1 MFRQNH
7 RRDQTSQIRSING
20 SFMMP
25 TLVMNLLKNSRM
37 KRTGPEAKKMTPIKP
52 SNDCLELKVKTL
64 EIRYYLLGR
73 SPCYLVINCKYRSY
87 SIVGWLR
94 FLSVGLSSDP

>member
-1 MFRQNH
+1 
-7 RRDQTSQIRSING
+7 
-20 SFMMP
+20 
-25 TLVMNLLKNSRM
+25 M
-37 KRTGPEAKKMTPIKP
+37 KRIEPEAKKMTLIKP

-94 FLSVGLSSDP
+94 FLSVGLSSDPYCLAHA